1 MILDQECLRIV
12 GFNFIRMKT
21 HDQLFDKY
29 YLFYKTHSRPFYIRS
44 RRILTD
50 FDHVL

>member
-12 GFNFIRMKT
+12 GFNFTRMKT

-29 YLFYKTHSRPFYIRS
+29 YLFYKNTFSS
-44 RRILTD
+44 
-50 FDHVL
+50 VLHP

>member
-1 MILDQECLRIV
+1 MILECLRIV

-29 YLFYKTHSRPFYIRS
+29 YH
-44 RRILTD
+44 ILVRFTSVAVE
-50 FDHVL
+50 F